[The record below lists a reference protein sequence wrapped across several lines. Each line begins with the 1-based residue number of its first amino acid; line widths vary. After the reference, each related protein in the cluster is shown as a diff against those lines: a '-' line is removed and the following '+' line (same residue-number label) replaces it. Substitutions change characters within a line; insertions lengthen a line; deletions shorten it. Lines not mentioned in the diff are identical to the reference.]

1 MNWNAIGAVGEI
13 AGAAAVV
20 ISLLYLGK
28 QIRSQNRESRIA
40 AMHDISVGFRQAT
53 ARLLDSGL
61 TGIFVKAIDGF
72 DQLSNEDRLKLVIG
86 MVAIFLAWE
95 EAFIQHLMGHLE
107 TRVWKPMLSYYTLIL
122 SSPAGHRVWE
132 LRKMHFDD
140 RFREF
145 VDGLTLAEYS
155 LR

>member
-13 AGAAAVV
+13 VGAAAVV

-53 ARLLDSGL
+53 AKLLDSGL

-72 DQLSNEDRLKLVIG
+72 DQLSDEDRLKLVIG
-86 MVAIFLAWE
+86 MVAIFRAWE
-95 EAFIQHLMGHLE
+95 EAFIQREMGHLE

-122 SSPAGHRVWE
+122 SSPPGHRVWE

-155 LR
+155 LS